1 MKRVSMFVI
10 AAVLAAP
17 AFAADDLCTVN
28 LQKLDNAVATKA
40 TLPEPLKQQVADAKK
55 KATDAQAAGDLE
67 ACGTYAQ
74 EALQL
79 LDAPGDDG
87 SGATR

>member
-28 LQKLDNAVATKA
+28 LQKLDNAMTTKPTVA
-40 TLPEPLKQQVADAKK
+40 EPLKQQVEEAKK
-55 KATDAQAAGDLE
+55 QATDAQAAGDLK
-67 ACGTYAQ
+67 ACGTHAQ
-74 EALQL
+74 RALQL
-79 LDAPGDDG
+79 LNAPSEDG
-87 SGATR
+87 NSADT

>member
-28 LQKLDNAVATKA
+28 LQKLDNAVAAKA
-40 TLPEPLKQQVADAKK
+40 TIADPLKSQVEEAKK
-55 KATDAQAAGDLE
+55 QATDAQAAGDLK
-67 ACGTYAQ
+67 ACGTHA
-74 EALQL
+74 ERALQL

-87 SGATR
+87 SGATS

>member
-40 TLPEPLKQQVADAKK
+40 TIADPLKSQVEEAKEQ
-55 KATDAQAAGDLE
+55 ALQAQSAGDLQT
-67 ACGTYAQ
+67 CGTHA
-74 EALQL
+74 ERALQL

-87 SGATR
+87 SGTTN

>member
-40 TLPEPLKQQVADAKK
+40 TIAEPLKSQVEEAKEQ
-55 KATDAQAAGDLE
+55 ALQAQSAGDLQT
-67 ACGTYAQ
+67 CGTHA
-74 EALQL
+74 ERALQL

-87 SGATR
+87 SGATN

>member
-1 MKRVSMFVI
+1 M
-10 AAVLAAP
+10 
-17 AFAADDLCTVN
+17 
-28 LQKLDNAVATKA
+28 ATKT
-40 TLPEPLKQQVADAKK
+40 TLPEPLKQQVTDAKK
-55 KATDAQAAGDLE
+55 KATDAKAAGDLK

>member
-40 TLPEPLKQQVADAKK
+40 TLPEPLKQQVADTKK
-55 KATDAQAAGDLE
+55 KATDAQAAGDLK